1 MKLVTFR
8 RRALAAGAVLST
20 AALLTACTPPGSDRD
35 TPSGDFEAITAPVTT
50 EQIAALGDVTLKVW
64 ADSGEQVTLD
74 DFVPA
79 FENRYPNVKVE
90 VTIKSFDD
98 IIKTVVNAMDSKNG
112 PDLAEGNQGY
122 QTDGTLVKAGLLRP
136 IDDIAKA
143 YGWSDLYSAYSL
155 DQFRWNDDGTK
166 WGAGT
171 LYGNNPTTQYIG
183 VFYNLDLLNQAG
195 VQPPQ
200 SYAELEA
207 SLPVL
212 KDAGIT
218 PVVFGNA
225 DKQAAMHIFGSL
237 AGRCQSADDINDWVA
252 GVEGAT
258 FVNDCNLRAAQ
269 TIEDWVAKGYVS
281 DGFNGTSM
289 DDAAAK
295 FGDGQGAYFV
305 AGDWFTQQLVETGKN
320 FGFTVPTGDNGKR
333 VSTGS
338 SGMGWH
344 INAKSEV
351 ALVAA
356 AFIGELHSADYGQK
370 LADQARVPIADPT
383 ATVSNPLMADD
394 IASAG
399 LLFADNGQ
407 TAYLD
412 WATDTMYDVFGSGL
426 QQMMAGQITAAEFL
440 DLVQSDWDNFQSS
453 K

>member
-1 MKLVTFR
+1 MELITFR
-8 RRALAAGAVLST
+8 RRALVAGALLSAAVLL
-20 AALLTACTPPGSDRD
+20 AGCTPPGSDRE
-35 TPSGDFEAITAPVTT
+35 TPSGDFKAITGPVTA

-64 ADSGEQVTLD
+64 ADSGDQVTLD

-79 FENRYPNVKVE
+79 FEKRYPNVTVE

-98 IIKTVVNAMDSKNG
+98 IIKTVVNAMDSQDG

-136 IDDIAKA
+136 IDDIANA

-155 DQFRWNDDGTK
+155 DQFRWNEDGTK

-183 VFYNLDLLNQAG
+183 VFYNADLLDQAG
-195 VQPPQ
+195 VQAPET
-200 SYAELEA
+200 YAELEA

-212 KDAGIT
+212 ADAGIT

-237 AGRCQSADDINDWVA
+237 AGRCQPAEDINDWVA

-281 DGFNGTSM
+281 EGFNGTSM

-295 FGDGQGAYFV
+295 FGEGQGAYFI
-305 AGDWFTQQLVETGKN
+305 AGDWFTQQLSATGGN
-320 FGFTVPTGDNGKR
+320 FGFVVPTGDNGKR
-333 VSTGS
+333 VSTGA

-344 INAKSEV
+344 INAKSKV

-356 AFIGELHSADYGQK
+356 AFIGEMHSADYGQT
-370 LADQARVPIADPT
+370 LADQGRVPIADPN
-383 ATVSNPLMADD
+383 ATVSDPLMADD
-394 IASAG
+394 IEAAG
-399 LLFADNGQ
+399 LLLADGGQ

-412 WATDTMYDVFGSGL
+412 WATDTMYDLFGSGL
-426 QQMMAGQITAAEFL
+426 QQMMAGQITAAGFL
-440 DLVQSDWDNFQSS
+440 DLVQGDWETFQS